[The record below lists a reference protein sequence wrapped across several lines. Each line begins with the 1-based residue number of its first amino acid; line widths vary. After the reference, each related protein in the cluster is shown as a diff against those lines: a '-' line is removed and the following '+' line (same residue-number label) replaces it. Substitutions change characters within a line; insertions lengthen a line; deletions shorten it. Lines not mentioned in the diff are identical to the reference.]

1 MTEEVMTHKLS
12 RRDLLKMAA
21 TSAAAATAGLMPTIR
36 IFAAP
41 PRQDS
46 VTLRFQEN
54 ADSYGAVVEAF
65 KAKFPNINIEF
76 VEVSGVDHA
85 EVASKILAQLAAGQ
99 PVDIGY
105 AATEATQL
113 YAGEGL
119 ALPLTQRALDDKDEL
134 AEYFADV
141 SPTLV
146 EGMMYEGDLYQ
157 LPRDFNAAHIYFNKT
172 LLAEAGLE
180 VPSEEWTKDDFTEYA
195 RALTG
200 IGENNDSFG
209 FGWTNRLWG
218 SWTPWFFVN
227 DTNLLTEERAP
238 GGEAIWSTF
247 YADEPLAEGRG
258 GGWRWPTPQA
268 NNPSMVEALE
278 YVVSL
283 TTEGLTPAVEI
294 GGGST
299 LDGFFVSNKLG
310 MTIAG
315 GFWGG
320 ALVNAGMEKGSFDVQ
335 FWPRW
340 KSQRHQ
346 FGTGGAWILNG
357 SASEDAAWE
366 FVKFNTA
373 TDIMLMIPWMAS
385 ASTTPV
391 RRSMNT
397 AEYWGQTG
405 IENWNVFYDA
415 LDKRSD
421 TGPIPAPVFSIEM
434 TNIYTRFT
442 SLATSG
448 ELAPKDALD
457 GMQAELEALYARNS

>member
-1 MTEEVMTHKLS
+1 MNNKLS
-12 RRDLLKMAA
+12 RRDMLKLAA
-21 TSAAAATAGLMPTIR
+21 ASAAAAGTGLAPTLR

-41 PRQDS
+41 PRQDA
-46 VTLRFQEN
+46 VNLRFQEN
-54 ADSYGAVVEAF
+54 AENYQPIVDLFREQ
-65 KAKFPNINIEF
+65 FPNVNIEF
-76 VEVSGVDHA
+76 VNVTGVDHA
-85 EVASKILAQLAAGQ
+85 EVASKILSQLAAGQ
-99 PVDIGY
+99 PVNIGY
-105 AATEATQL
+105 AATEAVQL

-119 ALPLTQRALDDKDEL
+119 ALPLGERAIADAEQL

-146 EGMMYEGDLYQ
+146 EAMMYEGDLYE
-157 LPRDFNAAHIYFNKT
+157 LPRDFNAAHMYFNKA
-172 LLAEAGLE
+172 LLEEAGLE
-180 VPSEEWTKDDFTEYA
+180 VPGEEWTKDDFTEYA

-200 IGENNDSFG
+200 IGEAGDSFG
-209 FGWTNRLWG
+209 YDWTNRLWG

-247 YADEPLAEGRG
+247 YAEEPLAEGRG
-258 GGWRWPTPQA
+258 GGWRWPAPQA
-268 NNPSMVEALE
+268 NNPAMLEALE

-283 TTEGLTPAVEI
+283 TTEGLTPAIEM
-294 GGGST
+294 GGGD
-299 LDGFFVSNKLG
+299 LLQGFFVSNKLG

-320 ALVNAGMEKGSFDVQ
+320 ALINAGMEPGSFEVQ
-335 FWPRW
+335 YFPAW

-357 SASEDAAWE
+357 AGGENEAWE

-373 TDIMLMIPWMAS
+373 TEIMMMVPWIAN

-397 AEYWGQTG
+397 EEYWGQTG
-405 IENWNVFYDA
+405 MENWEVFYGA
-415 LDKRSD
+415 LDERPD

-448 ELAPKDALD
+448 ENTPQEALD
-457 GMQAELEALYARNS
+457 GMQAELEALYARS

>member
-1 MTEEVMTHKLS
+1 MTHKLS

-200 IGENNDSFG
+200 LGENKDSFG

-357 SASEDAAWE
+357 SGSEDAAWE

-373 TDIMLMIPWMAS
+373 TDVMLMIPWMAS

-457 GMQAELEALYARNS
+457 GMQAELEALYARNG

>member
-1 MTEEVMTHKLS
+1 MSENKKLS
-12 RRDLLKMAA
+12 RRDLIKLTA
-21 TSAAAATAGLMPTIR
+21 TGAAAMGVNFIPGVKV
-36 IFAAP
+36 FAQPAA
-41 PRQDS
+41 QGES
-46 VTLRFQEN
+46 VTLRFQESPDN
-54 ADSYGAVVEAF
+54 YVDVVAAF
-65 KAKFPNINIEF
+65 NEEFPNVNIEF
-76 VEVSGVDHA
+76 VSVEGVDHA
-85 EVASKILAQLAAGQ
+85 EIASKILTQLAAGQ
-99 PVDIGY
+99 PVNIGY

-119 ALPLTQRALDDKDEL
+119 AMPLTQRVLDDQDFM

-157 LPRDFNAAHIYFNKT
+157 IPRDFNAAHIYFNKA
-172 LLAEAGLE
+172 LLEEAGLE
-180 VPSEEWTKDDFTEYA
+180 VPGAEWTKDDFDQYA
-195 RALTG
+195 AALTG
-200 IGENNDSFG
+200 LGSEGDSFG

-238 GGEAIWSTF
+238 GGEAIWDTF

-258 GGWRWPTPQA
+258 GGWRWPAPQA
-268 NNPSMVEALE
+268 NNPAMVEALE
-278 YVVSL
+278 YVISL
-283 TTEGLTPAVEI
+283 TERGYAPQAEI

-299 LDGFFVSNKLG
+299 LEGFFVSGKLG
-310 MTIAG
+310 MSIAG
-315 GFWGG
+315 GFW
-320 ALVNAGMEKGSFDVQ
+320 AGSLINQGLEPGSFEVQ
-335 FWPRW
+335 FWPAW

-357 SASEDAAWE
+357 AGGEDEAWE

-373 TDIMLMIPWMAS
+373 PDVMLMIPWMAN

-397 AEYWGQTG
+397 EEYWGQTG
-405 IENWNVFYDA
+405 LENWDVFYSA
-415 LDKRSD
+415 LDDRPD

-448 ELAPKDALD
+448 EQSPQEALD
-457 GMQAELEALYARNS
+457 GMQAELEALYARNA

>member
-1 MTEEVMTHKLS
+1 MEINMSKKIS
-12 RRDLLKMAA
+12 RRQLIQL
-21 TSAAAATAGLMPTIR
+21 TAGGAAVLGINIVPAAK
-36 IFAAP
+36 IFARP
-41 PRQDS
+41 PQQDT

-54 ADSYGAVVEAF
+54 EENYRDVVAAF
-65 KAKFPNINIEF
+65 QEKFPNVNIEF
-76 VEVSGVDHA
+76 VNVTGIDHA
-85 EVASKILAQLAAGQ
+85 EIATKIMTQFAAGQ
-99 PVDIGY
+99 AIDIGY
-105 AATEATQL
+105 AATEAVQF
-113 YAGEGL
+113 YAGLGL
-119 ALPLTQRALDDKDEL
+119 AGPLTERALADKDEL
-134 AEYFADV
+134 AEYFSDV

-146 EGMMYEGDLYQ
+146 EGMMWEGDLYE
-157 LPRDFNAAHIYFNKT
+157 LPRDFNAAHIFFNKA
-172 LLAEAGLE
+172 LLEEAGLE
-180 VPSEEWTKDDFTEYA
+180 VPSSDWTKDEFTEMA

-200 IGENNDSFG
+200 IGAAGDSFG

-238 GGEAIWSTF
+238 GGEAIWDTF

-258 GGWRWPTPQA
+258 GGWRWPAPQA
-268 NNPSMVEALE
+268 NNPAMVEALE

-283 TTEGLTPAVEI
+283 TEEGLTPAVEN

-299 LDGFFVSNKLG
+299 LDGFFISGKLA

-320 ALVNAGMEKGSFDVQ
+320 ALINAGMEPGSFEVQ

-346 FGTGGAWILNG
+346 FGTGGAWLLGG
-357 SASEDAAWE
+357 SPGEDAGWE
-366 FVKFNTA
+366 FMKFNTA
-373 TDIMLMIPWMAS
+373 TDVMMMIPWMAA

-397 AEYWGQTG
+397 AEYFARTG
-405 IENWNVFYDA
+405 MENWDVFYRV
-415 LDKRSD
+415 LDELPD
-421 TGPIPAPVFSIEM
+421 TGPIPAPPSSIEM

-442 SLATSG
+442 SLATNG
-448 ELAPKDALD
+448 DQTPQQALD
-457 GMQAELEALYARNS
+457 GMQAELEALYARQ

>member
-1 MTEEVMTHKLS
+1 MSKKIS
-12 RRDLLKMAA
+12 RRQLIQL
-21 TSAAAATAGLMPTIR
+21 TAGGAAVLGINIVPAAK
-36 IFAAP
+36 IFARP
-41 PRQDS
+41 PQQDT

-54 ADSYGAVVEAF
+54 EENYRDVVAAF
-65 KAKFPNINIEF
+65 QEKFPNVNIEF
-76 VEVSGVDHA
+76 VNVTGIDHA
-85 EVASKILAQLAAGQ
+85 EIATKIMTQFAAGQ
-99 PVDIGY
+99 AIDIGY
-105 AATEATQL
+105 AATEAVQF
-113 YAGEGL
+113 YAGLGL
-119 ALPLTQRALDDKDEL
+119 AGPLTERALADKDEL
-134 AEYFADV
+134 AEYFSDV

-146 EGMMYEGDLYQ
+146 EGMMWEGDLYE
-157 LPRDFNAAHIYFNKT
+157 LPRDFNAAHIFFNKA
-172 LLAEAGLE
+172 LLEEAGLE
-180 VPSEEWTKDDFTEYA
+180 VPSSDWTKDEFTEMA

-200 IGENNDSFG
+200 IGAAGDSFG

-238 GGEAIWSTF
+238 GGEAIWDTF

-258 GGWRWPTPQA
+258 GGWRWPAPQA
-268 NNPSMVEALE
+268 NNPAMVEALE

-283 TTEGLTPAVEI
+283 TEEGLTPAVEI

-299 LDGFFVSNKLG
+299 LDGFFISGKLA

-320 ALVNAGMEKGSFDVQ
+320 ALINAGMEPGSFEVQ

-346 FGTGGAWILNG
+346 FGTGGAWLLGG
-357 SASEDAAWE
+357 SPGEDAGWE
-366 FVKFNTA
+366 FMKFNTA
-373 TDIMLMIPWMAS
+373 TDVMMMIPWMAA

-397 AEYWGQTG
+397 AEYFARTG
-405 IENWNVFYDA
+405 MENWDVFYRV
-415 LDKRSD
+415 LDELPD
-421 TGPIPAPVFSIEM
+421 TGPIPAPPSSIEM

-442 SLATSG
+442 SLATNG
-448 ELAPKDALD
+448 DQTPQQALD
-457 GMQAELEALYARNS
+457 GMQAELEALYARQ